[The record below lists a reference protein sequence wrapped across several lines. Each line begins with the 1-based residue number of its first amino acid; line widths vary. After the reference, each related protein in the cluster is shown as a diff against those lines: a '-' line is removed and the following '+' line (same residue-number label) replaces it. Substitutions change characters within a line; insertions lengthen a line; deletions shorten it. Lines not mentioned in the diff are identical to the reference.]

1 MSEEMSA
8 QQLMDE
14 LGAAAERQ
22 AELVTQLKARY
33 VGESSSLSQ
42 KDEEIALLRAQLAD
56 AQADVE
62 STTAHARR
70 LADEK
75 LYLMAEV
82 KRERADAEQ
91 HRANCAWGLKYLQ
104 ENRGRHFAHLDE
116 FRERVEEALKVQES
130 KLRKLSIEYD
140 EELYPHLV
148 SLFTERRYLFFF
160 FSSLSLFKTP
170 FVTF

>member
-8 QQLMDE
+8 QQLMEE
-14 LGAAAERQ
+14 LGAAADRH

-33 VGESSSLSQ
+33 VGESSSLAQ

-56 AQADVE
+56 ARTDVE

-75 LYLMAEV
+75 LSLMVEL
-82 KRERADAEQ
+82 KRERAATEQ
-91 HRANCAWGLKYLQ
+91 HRSSCAWGLKYLQ
-104 ENRGRHFAHLDE
+104 ENRIEHFAYLDE
-116 FRERVEEALKVQES
+116 LRERVEAALKVQES

-140 EELYPHLV
+140 EELYPHLMSAIV
-148 SLFTERRYLFFF
+148 ERRYLLISFFF
-160 FSSLSLFKTP
+160 FFCNS
-170 FVTF
+170 FVIF